1 MDLSVVIVNYQT
13 FELTKNT
20 INSILKYT
28 YPFSYEIIV
37 VDNASS
43 DDSLSKL
50 QEYFEDNVTF
60 IASKE
65 NNGFAAGNN
74 QALEIAAGKYVLLLN
89 SDTIVWENTLEN
101 IYNYM
106 EKHTD
111 VGAAGCRV
119 LLENGE
125 LDKACKR
132 SFPNVKNSFFRLFHI
147 PTNSSDDNYNLDNLP
162 DGEIYEIGCLTGA
175 FMFIR
180 KDALD
185 EIGFLDE
192 TFFMYGE
199 DIDLCYRI
207 KQANWKIIYY
217 GESRITHL
225 KGASSKK
232 QKSKL
237 IYEFYRAMYI
247 YYKKHH
253 ASDSSFITNI
263 VVYIGI
269 ALLCI
274 LKLFLNLFKKKS
286 VVSFIRY
293 PFSIMAIVDLI
304 SILPSVFV
312 WRNGLQ
318 TLRMFRIIRALKV
331 FRVFKTLRYS
341 KSMQMLRHVISK
353 TKNSLITVCFLSIG
367 YVLISA
373 LIIFNV
379 EPATFDTFF
388 DAVYWATVSL
398 TTIGYGDIYP
408 VSTLGRLITMISSF
422 LGIAVVALPAG
433 IITAGYMNEL
443 QNNKE
448 DEI

>member
-20 INSILKYT
+20 IDSIFKYD
-28 YPFSYEIIV
+28 YPFTYEILV
-37 VDNASS
+37 VDNASG
-43 DDSLSKL
+43 DDSLARL
-50 QEYFEDNVTF
+50 QDYFKDKVTF

-74 QALEIAAGKYVLLLN
+74 QALRIANGKYVLLLN

-106 EKHTD
+106 EMHND

-147 PTNSSDDNYNLDNLP
+147 PTNSKDDNYNLNNLP
-162 DGEIYEIGCLTGA
+162 DDEIYEIDCLTGA
-175 FMFIR
+175 FMFMR
-180 KDALD
+180 AKALD
-185 EIGFLDE
+185 EVGFLDE

-207 KQANWKIIYY
+207 KKAGWKIIYY
-217 GESRITHL
+217 GESKITHL

-232 QKSKL
+232 QKNKL

-253 ASDSSFITNI
+253 ADESSFITNI

-269 ALLCI
+269 AVLCI
-274 LKLFLNLFKKKS
+274 LKLFLNFFKKK
-286 VVSFIRY
+286 
-293 PFSIMAIVDLI
+293 
-304 SILPSVFV
+304 
-312 WRNGLQ
+312 G
-318 TLRMFRIIRALKV
+318 
-331 FRVFKTLRYS
+331 
-341 KSMQMLRHVISK
+341 
-353 TKNSLITVCFLSIG
+353 
-367 YVLISA
+367 
-373 LIIFNV
+373 
-379 EPATFDTFF
+379 
-388 DAVYWATVSL
+388 
-398 TTIGYGDIYP
+398 
-408 VSTLGRLITMISSF
+408 
-422 LGIAVVALPAG
+422 
-433 IITAGYMNEL
+433 
-443 QNNKE
+443 
-448 DEI
+448 

>member
-20 INSILKYT
+20 IDSIFKYD
-28 YPFSYEIIV
+28 YPFTYEILV
-37 VDNASS
+37 VDNASG
-43 DDSLSKL
+43 DDSLTRL
-50 QEYFEDNVTF
+50 QDYFKDKVTF

-74 QALEIAAGKYVLLLN
+74 QALRIANGKYVLLLN

-106 EKHTD
+106 EMHND

-147 PTNSSDDNYNLDNLP
+147 PTNSKDDNYNLNNLP
-162 DGEIYEIGCLTGA
+162 DDEIYEIDCLTGA
-175 FMFIR
+175 FMFMR
-180 KDALD
+180 AKALD
-185 EIGFLDE
+185 EVGFLDE

-207 KQANWKIIYY
+207 KKAGWKIIYH
-217 GESRITHL
+217 GESKITHL

-232 QKSKL
+232 QKNKL

-253 ASDSSFITNI
+253 ADESSFITNI

-269 ALLCI
+269 AVLCI
-274 LKLFLNLFKKKS
+274 LKLFLNFFKKK
-286 VVSFIRY
+286 V
-293 PFSIMAIVDLI
+293 
-304 SILPSVFV
+304 
-312 WRNGLQ
+312 
-318 TLRMFRIIRALKV
+318 
-331 FRVFKTLRYS
+331 
-341 KSMQMLRHVISK
+341 
-353 TKNSLITVCFLSIG
+353 
-367 YVLISA
+367 
-373 LIIFNV
+373 
-379 EPATFDTFF
+379 
-388 DAVYWATVSL
+388 
-398 TTIGYGDIYP
+398 
-408 VSTLGRLITMISSF
+408 
-422 LGIAVVALPAG
+422 
-433 IITAGYMNEL
+433 
-443 QNNKE
+443 
-448 DEI
+448 